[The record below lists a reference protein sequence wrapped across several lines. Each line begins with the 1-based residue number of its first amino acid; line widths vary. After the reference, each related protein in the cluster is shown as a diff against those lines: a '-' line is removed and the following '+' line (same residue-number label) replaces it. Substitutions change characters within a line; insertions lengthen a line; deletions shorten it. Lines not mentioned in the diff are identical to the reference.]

1 MAPRNVTRSHP
12 KDAIAMLHADHHKV
26 RQLFRAYWT
35 AKDPATQW
43 EIALHIFDEL
53 EVHVQLEE
61 VVFYQAVE
69 EETTSLGRRLVQTS
83 LEEHQEALA
92 LIQDL
97 RGLAP
102 SSPAF
107 ENAFQALVLT
117 GRTPHD
123 RRRNGDVPA
132 GGAEVKEDRK
142 DLRDE
147 MLHLKA
153 HLLAS

>member
-1 MAPRNVTRSHP
+1 M
-12 KDAIAMLHADHHKV
+12 
-26 RQLFRAYWT
+26 
-35 AKDPATQW
+35 
-43 EIALHIFDEL
+43 
-53 EVHVQLEE
+53 
-61 VVFYQAVE
+61 
-69 EETTSLGRRLVQTS
+69 QTS
-83 LEEHQEALA
+83 LEEHQEALS

-102 SSPAF
+102 GSPAF

-117 GRTPHD
+117 VEHHMTEEETVMFPL
-123 RRRNGDVPA
+123 VE
-132 GGAEVKEDRK
+132 AEVKEDLK